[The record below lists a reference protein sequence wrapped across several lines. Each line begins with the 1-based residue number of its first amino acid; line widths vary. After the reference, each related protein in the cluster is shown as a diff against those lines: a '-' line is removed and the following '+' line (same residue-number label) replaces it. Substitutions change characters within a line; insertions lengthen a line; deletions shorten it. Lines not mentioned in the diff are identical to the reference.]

1 MVIYSRLKEWP
12 CTQVGHFKSVRFLCE
27 SDPLGSIGAAF
38 HLASSPFGGASDSGW
53 LSGRTE
59 SDMLH
64 FDTFCTA
71 GVRGPHVAMALET

>member
-1 MVIYSRLKEWP
+1 M
-12 CTQVGHFKSVRFLCE
+12 GHFESVRSLCG
-27 SDPLGSIGAAF
+27 SDPLGPLGAAF

-53 LSGRTE
+53 LLGRSE

-71 GVRGPHVAMALET
+71 GVRGLHVAMALET